1 MQFVSFANDS
11 VIASHFW
18 SSMVEVIESK
28 TLDKIVTADGMGIT
42 NNVHGYGQSGSVAS
56 ARCKEPQ
63 IYALECV
70 WA

>member
-42 NNVHGYGQSGSVAS
+42 NNVHGYGQSG
-56 ARCKEPQ
+56 
-63 IYALECV
+63 
-70 WA
+70 